1 MKKNSF
7 VRINLLLS
15 TKRKHFKWIWEPL
28 HLRLIIHKGMAM
40 EEMGSIV
47 YNKSLCAETGRVVHV
62 YYFHIT
68 FLNSLHFQKM
78 HQSFRV
84 LIMNYPKYIQS
95 PGYFYV
101 YKTIRN
107 VRQKSVLTLWEKEQ
121 PWQNICALQILS
133 LVSNPLCSGN
143 HISNIMVFLWCQGT
157 NKARKHWQHVWVC
170 GAILKDKH
178 TLGTWRW
185 GCKATEVWFLEL
197 KVQGSEEIWKK
208 KVWMYAF
215 GEALCT
221 IFILERNSRYWTLRL
236 KNLKT

>member
-1 MKKNSF
+1 MKKKKSF

-107 VRQKSVLTLWEKEQ
+107 VRQKSVWHCEKRSSLGKTFVLSKYFLWF
-121 PWQNICALQILS
+121 QILS
-133 LVSNPLCSGN
+133 AVGITFP
-143 HISNIMVFLWCQGT
+143 ILWSFCDAKEQTRHESTDSMFGCVVPFWRI
-157 NKARKHWQHVWVC
+157 N
-170 GAILKDKH
+170 
-178 TLGTWRW
+178 TL
-185 GCKATEVWFLEL
+185 
-197 KVQGSEEIWKK
+197 
-208 KVWMYAF
+208 
-215 GEALCT
+215 
-221 IFILERNSRYWTLRL
+221 
-236 KNLKT
+236 